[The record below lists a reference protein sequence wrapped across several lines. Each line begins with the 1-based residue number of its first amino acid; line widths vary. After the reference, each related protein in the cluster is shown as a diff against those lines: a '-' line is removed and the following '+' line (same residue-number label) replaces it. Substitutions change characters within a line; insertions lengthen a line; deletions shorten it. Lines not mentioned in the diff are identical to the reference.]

1 MFAKRNTKFST
12 SFKRSTVRTKS
23 SSRGIS
29 GGTIAEF
36 GAAFLVL
43 VVFIFIPLVNA
54 SFVVVRYYLASGA
67 LTEYV
72 HRLSLT
78 EKRSQAISMLT
89 TDTWWSD
96 FSANCGITVTNKKLS
111 LVICGADE
119 GDKLT
124 VPQGQD
130 VPDDWLP
137 GGTKGPCIY
146 NIQLEVNVQ
155 VAPVYSGG
163 SGLPGINAP
172 VPMQIA
178 AHSNWENLSR
188 NPKTKRFFINE

>member
-1 MFAKRNTKFST
+1 MRAWRYSLKQSKNIK
-12 SFKRSTVRTKS
+12 KCARSNR
-23 SSRGIS
+23 

-54 SFVVVRYYLASGA
+54 SFVAVRYYLATGA
-67 LTEYV
+67 INEYV

-78 EKRSQAISMLT
+78 EKRSQAVTMLT

-96 FSANCGITVTNKKLS
+96 FASKCGVTVTDKKLK
-111 LVICGADE
+111 LLACGANE

-124 VPQGQD
+124 VNGSD
-130 VPDDWLP
+130 ALPDNWLP
-137 GGTKGPCIY
+137 NGPKGPCVY
-146 NIQLEVNVQ
+146 EVQLDVNVN

-163 SGLPGINAP
+163 AGVPGITSA
-172 VPMQIA
+172 VPMTISA
-178 AHSNWENLSR
+178 RSHWENLSR
-188 NPKTKRFFINE
+188 NPKTKRYFINE